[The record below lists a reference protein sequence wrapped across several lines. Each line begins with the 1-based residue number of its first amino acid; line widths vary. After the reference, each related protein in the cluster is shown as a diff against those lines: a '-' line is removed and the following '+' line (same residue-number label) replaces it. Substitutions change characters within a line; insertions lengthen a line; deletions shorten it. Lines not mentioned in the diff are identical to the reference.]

1 MLGFSKEFME
11 KKLETDSF
19 YKEEN
24 RPLLYLESAQSWHFG
39 RSLLKTGLEAF

>member
-1 MLGFSKEFME
+1 MLSFSKGFME
-11 KKLETDSF
+11 NKMETDSF

-39 RSLLKTGLEAF
+39 RSSLKTGLEAF